1 MISAN
6 QIQLNYNKLY
16 ACMRNYIWDFR
27 TVEVLANLEVD
38 TYKRFPNIDDIAK
51 DTNQLKQ
58 LISTTDVFQDDLEL
72 QKSFNRFE
80 DLLSD
85 IDTVYAD
92 LQTFR
97 KVVVV

>member
-1 MISAN
+1 
-6 QIQLNYNKLY
+6 
-16 ACMRNYIWDFR
+16 MRNYIWDFR

-38 TYKRFPNIDDIAK
+38 TYKRFPNIDDIVK
-51 DTNQLKQ
+51 DTNQLKR

>member
-1 MISAN
+1 
-6 QIQLNYNKLY
+6 
-16 ACMRNYIWDFR
+16 MRNYIWDFK

-38 TYKRFPNIDDIAK
+38 TYRRFPNVDDIIK
-51 DTNQLKQ
+51 DTNQLKR
-58 LISTTDVFQDDLEL
+58 LISTTDVFQDDLEF
-72 QKSFNRFE
+72 QTSFNRFE